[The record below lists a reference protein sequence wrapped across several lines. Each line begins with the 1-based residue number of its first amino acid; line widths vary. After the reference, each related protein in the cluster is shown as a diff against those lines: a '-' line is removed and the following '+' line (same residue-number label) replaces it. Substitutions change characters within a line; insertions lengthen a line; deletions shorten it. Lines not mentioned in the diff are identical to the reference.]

1 MIQDEI
7 NEQFPN
13 RYCKTKK
20 VIGLIKYITSYAC
33 ISGFQ
38 LMKEEKLTLFLLLN
52 YEKWRSHDDK
62 VYKYN
67 EGSWEV
73 KNFLTNDQ

>member
-1 MIQDEI
+1 
-7 NEQFPN
+7 
-13 RYCKTKK
+13 
-20 VIGLIKYITSYAC
+20 
-33 ISGFQ
+33 
-38 LMKEEKLTLFLLLN
+38 MKEEKLTLFLLLN